1 LKTNGKSTPRDV
13 ILTTA
18 FGLPFDRAKLFFLTL
33 AHTGYAGRIVVFAAN
48 LGRYECERYRRAG
61 AEVLDQGMHL
71 HRVLRRPL
79 QMLLWK
85 RVRMRKDAGSFSP
98 PWDRLQQANV
108 LRWSL
113 YRRYLSERRV
123 ELDRVLMVDLRDV
136 CFQRDPFEGVDR
148 DLLRIHAEEG
158 DITVGQSD
166 WNTLAMRRAF
176 GEKGVARWGD
186 LRVSCSGVLAG
197 GIEPVLTYL
206 KAFARL
212 LPESAMP
219 DHGTDQA
226 IHTRLVH
233 GDLVPLVRWQGNR
246 QGDAVQL
253 AGVHDLPSVPRA
265 AEGRLLNDSGV
276 PFAII
281 HQFDRH
287 PSLALRL
294 QEGGEKRA

>member
-18 FGLPFDRAKLFFLTL
+18 FGLPFDRAKLFFLTF
-33 AHTGYAGRIVVFAAN
+33 AQTGYAGRIVVFAAN
-48 LGRYECERYRRAG
+48 LGRSDRERYRCAG
-61 AEVLDQGMHL
+61 AEVIDHGLHL

-79 QMLLWK
+79 QMLFWG

-113 YRRYLSERRV
+113 YRRYLAKHRE
-123 ELDRVLMVDLRDV
+123 EFDRVLMVDLRDV
-136 CFQRDPFEGVDR
+136 FFQRDPFEGVDP
-148 DLLRIHAEEG
+148 DLLRVHAEEG
-158 DITVGQSD
+158 DITVRQSE

-176 GEKGVARWGD
+176 GEAGAARWGD
-186 LRVSCSGVLAG
+186 LCVSCSGVVAG
-197 GIEPVLTYL
+197 GIQPVLTYL
-206 KAFARL
+206 EAFARL
-212 LPESAMP
+212 LPECAMP

-226 IHTRLVH
+226 MHTRLVH
-233 GDLVPLVRWQGNR
+233 GDLASLVQWQGNR

-253 AGVHDLPSVPRA
+253 AGVHDLPSVPRDA
-265 AEGRLLNDSGV
+265 AGRLLNDSGL
-276 PFAII
+276 PFAIL

-294 QEGGEKRA
+294 QEDLQKRA

>member
-1 LKTNGKSTPRDV
+1 MKTNGKSTPRDV

-33 AHTGYAGRIVVFAAN
+33 AQAGYAGRIVVFAAN
-48 LGRYECERYRRAG
+48 LGRSDRERYRRMG
-61 AEVLDQGMHL
+61 ADVIDHGMHL

-113 YRRYLSERRV
+113 YRRYLSEHR
-123 ELDRVLMVDLRDV
+123 EEFDRVLMVDLRDV
-136 CFQRDPFEGVDR
+136 CFQRDPFEGVDP
-148 DLLRIHAEEG
+148 DLLRVHAEEG
-158 DITVGQSD
+158 DITVRQSE

-176 GEKGVARWGD
+176 GEAGAARWD
-186 LRVSCSGVLAG
+186 NLRVSCSGVVAG

-206 KAFARL
+206 EAFARL
-212 LPESAMP
+212 LPECGMP

-226 IHTRLVH
+226 LHTRLVH
-233 GDLVPLVRWQGNR
+233 RDLSSLVRLQGNR
-246 QGDAVQL
+246 EGDAVQL
-253 AGVHDLPSVPRA
+253 AGVHDLVSVPRDA
-265 AEGRLLNDSGV
+265 AGRLLNDSGL
-276 PFAII
+276 PFAIL

-287 PSLALRL
+287 PLLALRL
-294 QEGGEKRA
+294 AEDLQKQT

>member
-1 LKTNGKSTPRDV
+1 MKTNGKSTPRDV

-33 AHTGYAGRIVVFAAN
+33 AQTGYAGRIVVFAAN
-48 LGRYECERYRRAG
+48 LGRSDRERYRRAG
-61 AEVLDQGMHL
+61 AEVIDHGLHL

-85 RVRMRKDAGSFSP
+85 RVRMWKDAGSFSP

-113 YRRYLSERRV
+113 YRRYLSERR
-123 ELDRVLMVDLRDV
+123 EEFDRVLMVDLRDV
-136 CFQRDPFEGVDR
+136 CYQRDPFGGVDS

-158 DITVGQSD
+158 DITVRQSG
-166 WNTLAMRRAF
+166 WNSLAVRRAF
-176 GEKGVARWGD
+176 GEQGVARWGD
-186 LRVSCSGVLAG
+186 LRVSCSGVVAG

-206 KAFARL
+206 EAFARL

-226 IHTRLVH
+226 MHTRLVH
-233 GDLVPLVRWQGNR
+233 GDLASLVCWQGNR
-246 QGDAVQL
+246 EGDAVQL
-253 AGVHDLPSVPRA
+253 AGVHDLPSVPRD
-265 AEGRLLNDSGV
+265 AEGRLLNDAGE
-276 PFAII
+276 PFAIL

-287 PSLALRL
+287 PSLARRL
-294 QEGGEKRA
+294 QVDGEKRT

>member
-1 LKTNGKSTPRDV
+1 MKTNGKSSPRDV

-33 AHTGYAGRIVVFAAN
+33 AQTGYAGRVVVFAAN
-48 LGRYECERYRRAG
+48 LGRSECERYRRAG
-61 AEVLDQGMHL
+61 AEVLDHGMHL

-85 RVRMRKDAGSFSP
+85 RLRMRKDAGSFSP
-98 PWDRLQQANV
+98 LLDRLQQANV

-113 YRRYLSERRV
+113 YRRYLSERR
-123 ELDRVLMVDLRDV
+123 EEFDRVLMVDLRDV
-136 CFQRDPFEGVDR
+136 CFQRDPLEGVDS

-176 GEKGVARWGD
+176 GDEGVARWGD
-186 LRVSCSGVLAG
+186 LRVSCSGVVAG

-206 KAFARL
+206 EAFARL
-212 LPESAMP
+212 LPECAMP

-226 IHTRLVH
+226 MHTRLVH
-233 GDLVPLVRWQGNR
+233 GDLASLVRWQGNR
-246 QGDAVQL
+246 EGDAVQL
-253 AGVHDLPSVPRA
+253 AGVQDLSSLPRDA
-265 AEGRLLNDSGV
+265 AGRLLNESGV
-276 PFAII
+276 PFAIL

-294 QEGGEKRA
+294 RQELEKRA